1 MCQITIKIVVANIHT
16 FKVLYFIMIIQTV
29 VNFLCNTNV
38 EL

>member
-1 MCQITIKIVVANIHT
+1 
-16 FKVLYFIMIIQTV
+16 MIIQTV